1 MARNKL
7 ANFKIHPSSMFP
19 RVIRELSKI
28 HIRPTRV
35 LRPLNERG
43 IPPPYVYSI
52 KRYSSKITISRIALV
67 IRLWIT
73 NPPWRVDNNS
83 PTSFHENIP
92 WNIPEN
98 NRLSRERLEN
108 CILVSIFPSPLPP
121 PPPRSRMP
129 RFARLVR
136 KAWERGGR
144 GGSER
149 VSKLSGRWRG
159 GGRGCS
165 STNWTPAAWQ
175 YNYGLLPRA
184 DACVFEAFSP
194 VRNTRYQRSIGW
206 KITTL
211 FRRFFRTKRR
221 NESEKIK
228 IKSGKSGN

>member
-121 PPPRSRMP
+121 PPIKD
-129 RFARLVR
+129 ATIR
-136 KAWERGGR
+136 KARSKGVRTRGEGEGGKRASFQVVGEVTRGR
-144 GGSER
+144 TR
-149 VSKLSGRWRG
+149 MLVDKL
-159 GGRGCS
+159 
-165 STNWTPAAWQ
+165 
-175 YNYGLLPRA
+175 
-184 DACVFEAFSP
+184 
-194 VRNTRYQRSIGW
+194 NTRGVTI
-206 KITTL
+206 
-211 FRRFFRTKRR
+211 
-221 NESEKIK
+221 
-228 IKSGKSGN
+228 